1 MKNIAQ
7 QLKKMSSNMPEP
19 TRTEMLKKRVMAQI
33 RLSENTTIKGDV
45 FILLKETVETLVF
58 PWRFA
63 RVFGMVFT
71 LCLGI
76 LFVSVGAA
84 VGAYFSDPGEPLYDV
99 SYHIKRVSF
108 VVMTPE
114 MRVERVQEW
123 AAEDMRALVTVVS
136 SSQETT
142 EKSKKIEQIARQ
154 LSQNLEDAQKNVVKV
169 NKTNVAHA
177 VKRQVTQMKKSF
189 EQVTVAVHDSNINS
203 KTSTELEKVSLKM
216 AQAELSALGA
226 LINAVEEEGNTIKDV
241 VVVTP
246 QQGPKE
252 KEGAAANVNEMND
265 VVQGNQPQINTLYTD
280 EASTTQENSSGLT
293 YDSGMENSSAVQIEI
308 EEDLFATVQKL
319 RETIKIQQNE
329 NDSELSLDE
338 TVLHDQT
345 VSQSQGE
352 SDVLLNIEEVITQE
366 RQNIEKEA
374 QISKGYALLE
384 EADVLLQKKEYKQ
397 VLLIIEKVRDIIED
411 IEKL

>member
-7 QLKKMSSNMPEP
+7 QLKEMSSNMPEP

-136 SSQETT
+136 SS
-142 EKSKKIEQIARQ
+142 
-154 LSQNLEDAQKNVVKV
+154 
-169 NKTNVAHA
+169 
-177 VKRQVTQMKKSF
+177 
-189 EQVTVAVHDSNINS
+189 
-203 KTSTELEKVSLKM
+203 
-216 AQAELSALGA
+216 
-226 LINAVEEEGNTIKDV
+226 
-241 VVVTP
+241 
-246 QQGPKE
+246 
-252 KEGAAANVNEMND
+252 
-265 VVQGNQPQINTLYTD
+265 
-280 EASTTQENSSGLT
+280 
-293 YDSGMENSSAVQIEI
+293 
-308 EEDLFATVQKL
+308 
-319 RETIKIQQNE
+319 
-329 NDSELSLDE
+329 
-338 TVLHDQT
+338 
-345 VSQSQGE
+345 
-352 SDVLLNIEEVITQE
+352 
-366 RQNIEKEA
+366 
-374 QISKGYALLE
+374 
-384 EADVLLQKKEYKQ
+384 
-397 VLLIIEKVRDIIED
+397 
-411 IEKL
+411 

>member
-1 MKNIAQ
+1 M
-7 QLKKMSSNMPEP
+7 
-19 TRTEMLKKRVMAQI
+19 
-33 RLSENTTIKGDV
+33 
-45 FILLKETVETLVF
+45 
-58 PWRFA
+58 
-63 RVFGMVFT
+63 
-71 LCLGI
+71 
-76 LFVSVGAA
+76 
-84 VGAYFSDPGEPLYDV
+84 
-99 SYHIKRVSF
+99 
-108 VVMTPE
+108 
-114 MRVERVQEW
+114 
-123 AAEDMRALVTVVS
+123 
-136 SSQETT
+136 
-142 EKSKKIEQIARQ
+142 
-154 LSQNLEDAQKNVVKV
+154 KV

-241 VVVTP
+241 VVVT
-246 QQGPKE
+246 QKQGQKE